1 MSYILSALKK
11 VEHKRRSEQL
21 PDLLSAHDEP
31 APPPAARRRTLLK
44 TVVITG
50 LLLAAGAWLLPSA
63 GGQRTLAWLDEQ
75 WSSTPFSDWMP
86 FTASSGDARR
96 HAAVPHSASGSV
108 PNKPTYKTVQ
118 VHEFSPLDSVAAVQG
133 GRVKFPEPLA
143 HVAPPPSA
151 AQLAPLQPPRTA
163 AAPAA
168 APPAGTAPVA
178 TPAAPPSSLQPP
190 HIAAPLRAATAP
202 HTAVAPAAAAPSPLQ
217 SPHTAALQPA
227 PTAPAAPLLTP
238 APPATMQR
246 AAPPP
251 AAPPTTALL
260 TPAPRT
266 APPAAPVD
274 FDSLPP
280 DTRRRIPAFS
290 VTGHLYSDTRPQAN
304 KVIINGAAL
313 REGQYVNE
321 DLMVS
326 EITDAGVIL
335 DFRGLHFLIGKARI
349 FQ

>member
-11 VEHKRRSEQL
+11 VEHKRRNEQL

-31 APPPAARRRTLLK
+31 PPPPAARGRMLTK
-44 TVVITG
+44 TVVAAG
-50 LLLAAGAWLLPSA
+50 LLLVAGAWLLPSA

-75 WSSTPFSDWMP
+75 WSSASFSNWMP
-86 FTASSGDARR
+86 FTVSSDDARR
-96 HAAVPHSASGSV
+96 HAAAPDSALNGASDKGQNNGL
-108 PNKPTYKTVQ
+108 NKPLYKTVQ
-118 VHEFSPLDSVAAVQG
+118 VHEFSALDSVATVQD

-143 HVAPPPSA
+143 HIAPPPSA
-151 AQLAPLQPPRTA
+151 ARMAPLQPPHTAAPPAAMATPAATPAASPAPLQPPRTA
-163 AAPAA
+163 A
-168 APPAGTAPVA
+168 
-178 TPAAPPSSLQPP
+178 LQP
-190 HIAAPLRAATAP
+190 AATAP
-202 HTAVAPAAAAPSPLQ
+202 AA
-217 SPHTAALQPA
+217 
-227 PTAPAAPLLTP
+227 TAP
-238 APPATMQR
+238 

-251 AAPPTTALL
+251 AAVQRAAPAAPPTAALL

-290 VTGHLYSDTRPQAN
+290 VTGHLYSGTRPQAN

>member
-11 VEHKRRSEQL
+11 VEHKRRNEQL

-31 APPPAARRRTLLK
+31 TPPPAARKHALLK
-44 TVVITG
+44 TVVVAG
-50 LLLAAGAWLLPSA
+50 LLLAAGAWFLPSA

-75 WSSTPFSDWMP
+75 WSSVSFADWMP
-86 FTASSGDARR
+86 FTISSDDARR
-96 HAAVPHSASGSV
+96 QAAAPDNAPGGA

-118 VHEFSPLDSVAAVQG
+118 VHEFSPLDRVAAVQD

-143 HVAPPPSA
+143 HIEPPPSA
-151 AQLAPLQPPRTA
+151 AQLAPLKPPRTA
-163 AAPAA
+163 APPRAVATPATAPRTAAPAA
-168 APPAGTAPVA
+168 ATPV
-178 TPAAPPSSLQPP
+178 APPSSLQP
-190 HIAAPLRAATAP
+190 LRAAVP
-202 HTAVAPAAAAPSPLQ
+202 QPAMTPPAAAPSPLQ
-217 SPHTAALQPA
+217 PLRTAALQPA
-227 PTAPAAPLLTP
+227 ATAPAAALRTP
-238 APPATMQR
+238 AAPPPAAVQR

-251 AAPPTTALL
+251 APPPPTTAML
-260 TPAPRT
+260 T
-266 APPAAPVD
+266 PAAPVD

-290 VTGHLYSDTRPQAN
+290 VTGHLYSNVRPQAN

-335 DFRGLHFLIGKARI
+335 DFRGLHFMIAKARI

>member
-21 PDLLSAHDEP
+21 PDLLSAHVEP
-31 APPPAARRRTLLK
+31 AAPPAARRRTLMK

-50 LLLAAGAWLLPSA
+50 LLLAAGAWFLPSA

-75 WSSTPFSDWMP
+75 WSSMPFSDWMP
-86 FTASSGDARR
+86 ASSGDARR
-96 HAAVPHSASGSV
+96 QAAAPDNALNNGLNNA
-108 PNKPTYKTVQ
+108 PNKPVYKTVQ
-118 VHEFSPLDSVAAVQG
+118 VHEFSPLDNVPAVQD
-133 GRVKFPEPLA
+133 GRAKFPEPLGY
-143 HVAPPPSA
+143 VAPPPPA
-151 AQLAPLQPPRTA
+151 AGLAPLKPPHTAAPPRA
-163 AAPAA
+163 VAPPAA
-168 APPAGTAPVA
+168 AAPVA
-178 TPAAPPSSLQPP
+178 TPAAPPPSLRPSRT
-190 HIAAPLRAATAP
+190 AAPQPAMA
-202 HTAVAPAAAAPSPLQ
+202 APAAALSPLN
-217 SPHTAALQPA
+217 
-227 PTAPAAPLLTP
+227 
-238 APPATMQR
+238 PPRT

-251 AAPPTTALL
+251 AAAPAATAPAATLLTPAAPQPAAAPPAAEPAAPPSAALL
-260 TPAPRT
+260 TPAG
-266 APPAAPVD
+266 PVD

-290 VTGHLYSDTRPQAN
+290 VTGHLYSNVRPQAN

-326 EITDAGVIL
+326 EITGDGVIL
-335 DFRGLHFLIGKARI
+335 DFRGLHFLIAKARI